1 MSQLITTSVVRGS
14 ERGDSHGGAFLID
27 LTEQTGVQVL
37 DWDTVDIDWRG
48 CGGDRGL
55 RGIAFYRQTV
65 FIASSTELLAFDP
78 SMRLTGRWS
87 NPYLKH
93 CQEISVHQDKVFL
106 VSAAYDS
113 ILAFDIVKQEFH
125 WALHIENDGY
135 RVGGDHFDPRGEE
148 GPLQLNKLNLNS
160 VTTNDDG
167 MYIAGLKSGGMLHF
181 NGKTLNMSAELP
193 DGTHNAQPFEEGV
206 LFNDTEAS
214 VVRFAGR
221 DQARDRAFNVPAL
234 DDPSFGRGLCIVNDR
249 IIAAGSS
256 PSTIA
261 IHNLESGETALT
273 VTLSTDANSS
283 IHGLEV
289 WPFS

>member
-1 MSQLITTSVVRGS
+1 MTRLIATSVVRGS
-14 ERGDSHGGAFLID
+14 ERGDSHGGAYLID
-27 LTEQTGVQVL
+27 LAEQTGVQVL
-37 DWDTVDIDWRG
+37 DWNDVDIDWRG
-48 CGGDRGL
+48 RGGDRGL

-93 CQEISVHQDKVFL
+93 CQEISVHQDQVFIA
-106 VSAAYDS
+106 SAGYDS
-113 ILAFDIVKQEFH
+113 IIAFDIKKQAFH
-125 WALHIENDGY
+125 WALHVENDGY
-135 RVGGDHFDPRGEE
+135 RILGNHFNPSGDE
-148 GPLQLNKLNLNS
+148 GPLQLNKLHINS

-167 MYIAGLKSGGMLHF
+167 MYIAGLKTGGMLHF

-193 DGTHNAQPFEEGV
+193 EGTHNAQPFEDGV
-206 LFNDTEAS
+206 LFNDTEAN

-221 DQARDRAFNVPAL
+221 DYARDRTFNVPAL
-234 DDPSFGRGLCIVNDR
+234 ADSSFSRGLCVIRDR
-249 IIAAGSS
+249 VIAAGSS

-261 IHNLESGETALT
+261 VHDLESGETALT
-273 VTLSTDANSS
+273 VTLSTDANNS
-283 IHGLEV
+283 IYGLEV